1 VSKHEFLTGNGDV
14 VEASVEPVGS
24 DDLIVKVGDQSYE
37 LRPLGERRYSLTL
50 NGTKSVAAV
59 ARSKEGV
66 YFIDI
71 DSHLFEIR
79 EPSEGG
85 FAGDAGGHAG
95 EKDKVYAP
103 MPGKVVKIMVK
114 IGDEVTEK
122 QSLIVV
128 EAMKME
134 NQVQAKASGK
144 VKAINFAPGD
154 QVDTETALIELE
166 LGE

>member
-1 VSKHEFLTGNGDV
+1 MSKHEFINSSGDL
-14 VEASVEPVGS
+14 VEASAESNGN
-24 DDLIVKVGDQSYE
+24 DGLIVRVGGQSYE
-37 LRPLGERRYSLTL
+37 LRPLGERQYSLCV
-50 NGTKSVAAV
+50 NGTKLIAAV
-59 ARSKEGV
+59 AKSKDGV
-66 YFIDI
+66 FYVDI

-85 FAGDAGGHAG
+85 FAGDVGGHAG

-103 MPGKVVKIMVK
+103 MPGKVVKIMVEV
-114 IGDEVTEK
+114 GDEVTEK
-122 QSLIVV
+122 QALIVV

-134 NQVQAKASGK
+134 NQVQARASGK

>member
-1 VSKHEFLTGNGDV
+1 MSKHEFLTGNGNV
-14 VEASVEPVGS
+14 IEVSVEPVGNDS
-24 DDLIVKVGDQSYE
+24 LIVKVGNESYE
-37 LRPLGERRYSLTL
+37 FQPLGERQFSLTL

-59 ARSKEGV
+59 VRGKEGV

-79 EPSEGG
+79 EPSEGC
-85 FAGDAGGHAG
+85 FAGEVGGHAG

-103 MPGKVVKIMVK
+103 MPGKVVKIMVEV
-114 IGDEVTEK
+114 GDQVTEK
-122 QSLIVV
+122 QALIVV